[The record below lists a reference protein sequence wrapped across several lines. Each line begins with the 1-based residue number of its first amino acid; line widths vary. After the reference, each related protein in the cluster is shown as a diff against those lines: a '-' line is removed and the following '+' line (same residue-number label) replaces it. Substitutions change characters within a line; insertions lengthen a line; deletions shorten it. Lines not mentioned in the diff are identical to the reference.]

1 MDATELTH
9 VFPVHFMLSLS
20 QANIIPQQ
28 DVFLQLMNLYGHTIL
43 PKCPCFTLGF
53 MIDV

>member
-1 MDATELTH
+1 MDATEFTH
-9 VFPVHFMLSLS
+9 IFPVHFMLS
-20 QANIIPQQ
+20 IIPQQ

-43 PKCPCFTLGF
+43 PKCHCFSLGF